1 MADGASRSGAPFV
14 VVAVALVGLLSTV
27 GAAALGGYWANRSV
41 ERQFESQR
49 NAALQDQRRETYA
62 NYLRAAAQVC
72 LALGEDPSGQSQKA
86 QKAGVEVLN
95 QHARARLIAGPGL
108 RAPLIRFTQKITT
121 SGASAACNDLQNYVD
136 EFVAGA
142 QPDLE

>member
-1 MADGASRSGAPFV
+1 VDRG
-14 VVAVALVGLLSTV
+14 
-27 GAAALGGYWANRSV
+27 
-41 ERQFESQR
+41 
-49 NAALQDQRRETYA
+49 
-62 NYLRAAAQVC
+62 

-108 RAPLIRFTQKITT
+108 RAPLERLTREITT
-121 SGASAACNDLQNYVD
+121 SGAAAACDHLQEYVD
-136 EFVAGA
+136 AFVAGA